1 MYRVQLGLYEKIAG
15 LKLRDPLARYAL
27 VIAAADPQ
35 CYLDGMTLEVMF
47 HQNRIF
53 KDIGYNILFDTII
66 RLALK
71 DIFEDP
77 QGEFFV
83 DDTQHADIAL
93 YMINYM
99 STEPQ

>member
-1 MYRVQLGLYEKIAG
+1 MYEKIVG
-15 LKLRDPLARYAL
+15 PKLRDPLARYAL
-27 VIAAADPQ
+27 VIAAANPQ
-35 CYLDGMTLEVMF
+35 GYLNVTTLEAMF

-53 KDIGYNILFDTII
+53 KDIGYSDKT

-83 DDTQHADIAL
+83 DDNQHADIAL
-93 YMINYM
+93 YMMNYM
-99 STEPQ
+99 SAESW